1 MSLLEDRNAIYLFT
15 AYGVFLGGMI
25 VYALSLWWRKR
36 QLDRDAALLDELE
49 REEQAGKRS

>member
-36 QLDRDAALLDELE
+36 QLDRDVALLDELE
-49 REEQAGKRS
+49 REEQVGKRS